1 MCIFVIKSCL
11 STMSDPS
18 IKNTFTIGQGDSSS
32 AIFLHLSHDPKASC
46 IRAFLE
52 NKIMTCREYL
62 FWEKR
67 EIGILKMVNVIDTPM
82 CNKKFHFLTNIT
94 HNVQQIRNT

>member
-52 NKIMTCREYL
+52 NKILNCREYI
-62 FWEKR
+62 FWDSEYFANWEKR
-67 EIGILKMVNVIDTPM
+67 KIWILKMINVIDTPM
-82 CNKKFHFLTNIT
+82 YNKKSHF
-94 HNVQQIRNT
+94 